1 MEKRATIKDIAK
13 LAGVSTWSVHCALLE
28 KKGIGEQTRR
38 HILDIAKRLN
48 YCPNSSAAALKRKQF
63 RIAAAFPDIKDDDRF
78 YYTGIW
84 QGVRDYFET
93 VRDWNIVCIEIPYKN
108 RTGSRAGSAGL
119 IDELS
124 DHPSMKEI
132 NGLLTVGYLD
142 RRGEISIQ
150 SFIERNVPVVL
161 VTNDIPLSGRLCC
174 VQPEYHSTG
183 RMVAEYITRQIP
195 RNSGILL
202 WAGDEQSPSQSAIVK
217 GFYSYL
223 KDRGFD
229 NPVYKLYSS
238 WIKKTDQEN
247 MSRALMRKKPAACF
261 CVNARGSVLMGMA
274 IMEMALSEKIIA
286 VGSDIFRENLDYLK
300 GGVFTN
306 LLHKNTYVQAY
317 VAAKSL
323 VNFLLKDIS
332 PSGEIINVGS
342 ELVFQSNA
350 FMFKNGFSQLL
361 L

>member
-28 KKGIGEQTRR
+28 KEGISEQTRQ
-38 HILDIAKRLN
+38 HILDIAKQIN
-48 YCPNSSAAALKRKQF
+48 YCPNSSAAALKRKPF
-63 RIAAAFPDIKDDDRF
+63 RIVAAFPGIEDDNRF

-84 QGVRDYFET
+84 EGIRDYFNA
-93 VRDWNIVCIEIPYKN
+93 VRDWNIICVESPYKN
-108 RTGSRAGSAGL
+108 RTGSV
-119 IDELS
+119 DELS
-124 DHPSMKEI
+124 DHPDMKEI

-142 RRGEISIQ
+142 RGGEISIEP
-150 SFIERNVPVVL
+150 FVKRNIPVVL
-161 VTNDIPLSGRLCC
+161 VTNDIPLSKRLCC
-174 VQPEYHSTG
+174 VQPEYRSTG

-202 WAGDEQSPSQSAIVK
+202 WAGDKQSPSHSAIVK

-223 KDRGFD
+223 KDKGFG

-238 WIKKTDQEN
+238 WIKKADQES
-247 MSRALMRKKPAACF
+247 MIQTLAQKKPAACF
-261 CVNARGSVLMGMA
+261 CVNARGSVLMGKA
-274 IMEMALSEKIIA
+274 IMETALSGKIIA
-286 VGSDIFRENLDYLK
+286 VGSDVFRENLNYLK
-300 GGVFTN
+300 RGTFTN
-306 LLHKNTYVQAY
+306 LIHKNTYVQAY
-317 VAAKSL
+317 VAAKCL
-323 VNFLLKDIS
+323 VDFLLKDIS
-332 PSGEIINVGS
+332 PSGDIINVGS